1 MRRDWVRLSPHS
13 PDEAAILSTEAR
25 FRAVISRFRSYAG
38 RLPYRELDH
47 ALSLTDTGAD
57 VLTGRNGRRLLV
69 GLLAPSVFGRLAGHE
84 DVNDANRL
92 YHDPAVST
100 GWSTIVRRWVSS
112 KGRSWPQSLKP
123 AGNLANVGVE
133 GPHHCLCLVK

>member
-69 GLLAPSVFGRLAGHE
+69 GLLAPAGLRPSHRARGRE
-84 DVNDANRL
+84 
-92 YHDPAVST
+92 
-100 GWSTIVRRWVSS
+100 RR
-112 KGRSWPQSLKP
+112 QSFVP
-123 AGNLANVGVE
+123 
-133 GPHHCLCLVK
+133 